1 MLSLDTSLIVANLL
15 PVSDPRD
22 AVFAILLRVCKRLE
36 SIAKEGLLL
45 DEVDDVDPNLLVLA
59 SVGDLEVEP
68 LIVAPCVD
76 VVLEDEVVSVYDVL
90 LVIVLVD
97 VHQVAALKVRVEDQ
111 RPIVFAQLSGVLA
124 LDLGEVVEPSLG
136 LEVDSCD
143 VHEQISK
150 VMFFDLGLKARVV
163 DISFPVDVPESVAA
177 ILFLFVEHLLHLVL
191 HPPVF
196 IHGVFDGDQPVAY

>member
-1 MLSLDTSLIVANLL
+1 MEGFSELILKAQSLIKVWFVLSLDTSLIVTNLL

-90 LVIVLVD
+90 
-97 VHQVAALKVRVEDQ
+97 
-111 RPIVFAQLSGVLA
+111 
-124 LDLGEVVEPSLG
+124 
-136 LEVDSCD
+136 
-143 VHEQISK
+143 
-150 VMFFDLGLKARVV
+150 
-163 DISFPVDVPESVAA
+163 
-177 ILFLFVEHLLHLVL
+177 
-191 HPPVF
+191 
-196 IHGVFDGDQPVAY
+196 